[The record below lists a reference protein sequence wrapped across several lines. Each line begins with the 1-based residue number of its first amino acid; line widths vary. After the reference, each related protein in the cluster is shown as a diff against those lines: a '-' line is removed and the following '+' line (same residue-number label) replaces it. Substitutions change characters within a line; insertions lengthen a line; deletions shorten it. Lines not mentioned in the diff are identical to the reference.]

1 MEKMVDARILHV
13 SGADSRL
20 EERLEEH
27 CYETDNK
34 GCQSNDGKLIDKLIH
49 A

>member
-20 EERLEEH
+20 EENAEH
-27 CYETDNK
+27 FYETDNK